1 MQTIQ
6 IFSHDS
12 DINLDSVLNMPFFF
26 IQDWYESDAW
36 KIKKRLK
43 ENDDQMKKNVIQLL
57 INIQNLQRG
66 R

>member
-1 MQTIQ
+1 
-6 IFSHDS
+6 
-12 DINLDSVLNMPFFF
+12 MPFFF